1 MLEAAAIRWP
11 EETEW
16 LDTHQET
23 ADEILLRLDDEAIAS
38 LAETGTVEDVRAV
51 VEMLIEDNPELRP
64 YLIEFQQANSA
75 TLAAELQRVAV
86 NDNEEIGADDEVPEE
101 ESRELIQQA
110 QSYLYESLDIDENH
124 ANNGALTNF
133 AKGIVDTLIF
143 ENVELAVEV
152 IETRWGVILDALKQI
167 ATWKGIKWVLSALWE
182 SIWDLFSGD
191 AYEKWKSVADLGI
204 VATWIGVAAT
214 VWRKAI
220 TAAVRQMDTPS
231 PNNLD
236 RTLIDDISKLPD
248 TERLE
253 AAGVFLW
260 KDFINNPDFET
271 QRQAILDAHNF
282 WERLDDGNYSLWD
295 LREKTRILRE
305 AGLTSWEIR
314 TLFDNNICGKEFP
327 EFRNIYED
335 PRFDYL
341 AEYRDIL
348 WEITEAD
355 IISDKWTQAVI
366 IQHPTDEW
374 QIIKIAKPWEVDDLN
389 IEFENHQ
396 RFYDIW
402 EQGVINGDIP
412 KNVIIPKVI
421 KWDRDWY
428 FYMDKIEWQS
438 LYWVTL
444 REKYSHVLVDESPE
458 FLKMLSDTQ
467 LERLLLDEYKQYPW
481 WIQSTIDDW
490 SGDYLWEAL
499 WMSYSY
505 RMEHWRTWGT
515 PLHIAIEHLRE
526 QWLVHNDMHPW
537 NIMVDNSWNFY
548 IIDFWRVRITE

>member
-1 MLEAAAIRWP
+1 MLEAAAIRGP
-11 EETEW
+11 EETEG

-152 IETRWGVILDALKQI
+152 IETRGGVILDALKQI
-167 ATWKGIKWVLSALWE
+167 ATWKGIKGVLSALGE

-191 AYEKWKSVADLGI
+191 AYEKGKSVADLGI
-204 VATWIGVAAT
+204 VATGIGVAAT
-214 VWRKAI
+214 VGRKAI

-253 AAGVFLW
+253 AAGVFLG

-282 WERLDDGNYSLWD
+282 GERLDDGNYSLGD

-305 AGLTSWEIR
+305 AGLTSGEIR

-348 WEITEAD
+348 GEITEAD
-355 IISDKWTQAVI
+355 IISDKGTQAVI
-366 IQHPTDEW
+366 IQHPTDEG
-374 QIIKIAKPWEVDDLN
+374 QIIKIAKPGEVDDLN

-421 KWDRDWY
+421 KGDRDGY
-428 FYMDKIEWQS
+428 FYMDKIEGQS
-438 LYWVTL
+438 LYGVTL

-467 LERLLLDEYKQYPW
+467 LERLLLDEYKQYPGG
-481 WIQSTIDDW
+481 IQSTIDDW
-490 SGDYLWEAL
+490 SGDYLGEAL
-499 WMSYSY
+499 GMSYSY
-505 RMEHWRTWGT
+505 RMEHGRTGGT

-526 QWLVHNDMHPW
+526 QGLVHNDMHPG
-537 NIMVDNSWNFY
+537 NIMVDNSGNFY
-548 IIDFWRVRITE
+548 IIDFGRVRITE

>member
-1 MLEAAAIRWP
+1 MAGEVLHSFEDQN
-11 EETEW
+11 TG

-23 ADEILLRLDDEAIAS
+23 TDEILSKLDDEAIAS
-38 LAETGTVEDVRAV
+38 LAETGAVEDVRAV
-51 VEMLIEDNPELRP
+51 VEMLMEDNPEPRP
-64 YLIEFQQANSA
+64 YLIEFQEANSA
-75 TLAAELQRVAV
+75 ALAAELQRAAA
-86 NDNEEIGADDEVPEE
+86 NDNIEAEGDDEAPEE
-101 ESRELIQQA
+101 EMHELIEQA

-143 ENVELAVEV
+143 ENGDLALQV
-152 IETRWGVILDALKQI
+152 IETRGWVILDALKQL
-167 ATWKGIKWVLSALWE
+167 ATWRGIKWVLQALWE

-191 AYEKWKSVADLGI
+191 AYEKWKAVADLWL
-204 VATWIGVAAT
+204 VATWVWVAAT
-214 VWRKAI
+214 VWRKAVRS
-220 TAAVRQMDTPS
+220 AVNTLDTPS
-231 PNNLD
+231 PSNLD
-236 RTLIDDISKLPD
+236 RALIDDISKLSD

-253 AAGVFLW
+253 AAGVFLGR
-260 KDFINNPDFET
+260 DIPEN

-282 WERLDDGNYSLWD
+282 WERLEDGSYSLWD

-327 EFRNIYED
+327 DFPNIYED
-335 PRFDYL
+335 PRFYYL

-348 WEITEAD
+348 WDITEAD
-355 IISDKWTQAVI
+355 IISDRWTQAI
-366 IQHPTDEW
+366 IIKHPTDEG
-374 QIIKIAKPWEVDDLN
+374 QIIKIAKPGEVDDLN

-396 RFYDIW
+396 RFYDVW
-402 EQGVINGDIP
+402 EQGIINGDIP
-412 KNVIIPKVI
+412 ENVIIPKAT
-421 KWDRDWY
+421 KWDRDGY

-458 FLKMLSDTQ
+458 FLEMLSDTQ
-467 LERLLLDEYKQYPW
+467 LERLLVDKYNQYPW
-481 WIQSTIDDW
+481 GIQSTIEDW

-499 WMSYSY
+499 GMSYSY
-505 RMEHWRTWGT
+505 RREHGRIWGT
-515 PLHIAIEHLRE
+515 PLHIALEHLRE

-537 NIMVDNSWNFY
+537 NIMIDNSWNFY